1 MEYKMVIGVRQ
12 DLKLSKGKTAVQ
24 VAHAAVICAINAKK
38 HQRISFTNWYKE
50 GQKKVV
56 VKLKS
61 LEELHRIRQEALRN
75 GLIAEL
81 VKDAGLT
88 EIPPGTI
95 TCVGIGPAANSEI
108 DKVTGSFTL
117 M

>member
-1 MEYKMVIGVRQ
+1 MEYKMVIGVRT

-24 VAHAAVICAINAKK
+24 AAHAAVMCAIKAKR
-38 HQRISFTNWYKE
+38 HHRSIYSRWYRE

-56 VKLKS
+56 IKLKDLKELYRV
-61 LEELHRIRQEALRN
+61 LEQGVRQ
-75 GLIAEL
+75 GLVVEV

-88 EIPPGTI
+88 EVPPGTI
-95 TCVGIGPAANSEI
+95 TCIGLGPARNEVI
-108 DKVTGSFTL
+108 DRVTGEFSL